1 MSAFADTVS
10 IRRPALRWLLPAAI
24 SLPATLI
31 SWILNEGLRLEV
43 GVAMAALMLFGWRG
57 FAAAAA
63 ATLIVDTVM
72 APNLAVALSL
82 ALATGVAGAI
92 CGLALQRARA
102 TTPDSIEPRY
112 AWLLLLATGAAAATG
127 VIVALPFAS
136 AIAGPTSLFPGM
148 WAGALLSGPLLME
161 SCTEHPDR
169 RMQLALTLALV
180 TVILASA
187 IPIFGAPSAA
197 LLASAVA
204 VAIVPLVLAVG
215 LADRQA
221 LQLREAQAAGQ
232 SVFDTMMRFIPVGIF
247 RVGLDS
253 RLRYAN
259 PIFQTLTGLP
269 NESLRGWLDSVHA
282 VDRDRVA
289 QAWGTF
295 EYSTGMFDE
304 TFRVGAAGGRWIS
317 VRIAPEYEDG
327 EKIGYIGT
335 ISDVTI
341 QRMSEEARNRSDAQ
355 ARAVV
360 DNAVD
365 AIATINFNGVVLS
378 FNRAATRMLGYA
390 PEEVIGRSISMLL
403 PDEHSRH
410 HDTYLARHLA
420 TPQARILGVGRELE
434 ALRKDG
440 SIVPI
445 HLAISEVIVEGQHT
459 FTWIM
464 RDISLERADKEEIRR
479 QNERLSVT
487 VRNAPMG
494 IVTYRFGETFASTN
508 RAFEWMIGYSN
519 EELRAL
525 DLATLTHADDR
536 DELKRLTDD
545 ARQGRIEQFS
555 VRLRLLTRDG
565 ASVHV
570 VTHSAITHDQHGTP
584 DLIIAQV
591 EDLTAEMQAKEA
603 ERIHQDR
610 LTHVAR
616 LSTLGEM
623 TAGIAHEIN
632 QPLTAIA
639 MYARSSV
646 RMLEAGTPKPE
657 RLQEALEKLS
667 AQSLRAGAVIDRVQR
682 LVRKQESKFETVRV
696 NDLISDILR
705 LAESDAR
712 VNDTQISL
720 DLAADLPTVDA
731 DPIQIQQVLL
741 NLIRNGIDAMREIG
755 CRHGNRVEISTRAV
769 DDLVEVSVSDLGC
782 GVGAELTETIFTP
795 FATTKPNG
803 MGIGLTMCRSII
815 RAHGGQL
822 NYWNNPDHGA
832 TFCFQLPTESSH
844 EV

>member
-1 MSAFADTVS
+1 MSASAETVS
-10 IRRPALRWLLPAAI
+10 IRRPALRWLLAAAI

-57 FAAAAA
+57 FAAAMVATAVVDVVIATSTAA
-63 ATLIVDTVM
+63 AM
-72 APNLAVALSL
+72 AM
-82 ALATGVAGAI
+82 ALATVTAGAV
-92 CGLALQRARA
+92 CGVLLQRARA
-102 TTPDSIEPRY
+102 ATADGVEPRY
-112 AWLLLLATGAAAATG
+112 AWLLLLATGIAAAVG
-127 VIVALPFAS
+127 VIVSLPFS
-136 AIAGPTSLFPGM
+136 GAIADAASLLPGM
-148 WAGALLSGPLLME
+148 WAGALLSGPLLIE

-169 RMQLALTLALV
+169 RLQLALTLALITV
-180 TVILASA
+180 TLASA
-187 IPIFGAPSAA
+187 MPIAGAPSAA
-197 LLASAVA
+197 LLASVGA
-204 VAIVPLVLAVG
+204 VAIVPLVLAIA

-221 LQLREAQAAGQ
+221 LQLREAQAVGQ
-232 SVFDTMMRFIPVGIF
+232 HVFDTMMRFIPVGIF

-259 PIFQTLTGLP
+259 PIFQTLTGLS

-282 VDRDRVA
+282 IDRERIA
-289 QAWGTF
+289 QVWGSF
-295 EYSTGMFDE
+295 EHGTRMFDE
-304 TFRVGAAGGRWIS
+304 TFRVGNARWLS
-317 VRIAPEYEDG
+317 VRIAPEYEHG
-327 EKIGYIGT
+327 VKIGYIGT
-335 ISDVTI
+335 ISDITT
-341 QRMSEEARNRSDAQ
+341 QHLSEEARNRSDAQ

-365 AIATINFNGVVLS
+365 AIATIDFNGVVLS
-378 FNRAATRMLGYA
+378 FNRAATRMFGYA
-390 PEEVIGRSISMLL
+390 PEEVIGRNVNMLL
-403 PDEHSRH
+403 PAEHSEH
-410 HDTYLARHLA
+410 HDTYLTRYLT
-420 TPQARILGVGRELE
+420 TPQARTLGVGRELE
-434 ALRKDG
+434 ALRNDG
-440 SIVPI
+440 SSVPI
-445 HLAISEVIVEGQHT
+445 HLSISEVVVEGQRT

-464 RDISLERADKEEIRR
+464 RDVSLERADKEEIRR

-519 EELRAL
+519 EELHTL
-525 DLATLTHADDR
+525 ELAALTHADDR
-536 DELKRLTDD
+536 AELKRLTND
-545 ARQGRIEQFS
+545 ARQGRVEQFS
-555 VRLRLLTRDG
+555 IRLRLLTRGG
-565 ASVHV
+565 AAVHV
-570 VTHSAITHDQHGTP
+570 VIHSAITHDQHGTP
-584 DLIIAQV
+584 ELIIAQV

-632 QPLTAIA
+632 QPLTAIS

-646 RMLEAGTPKPE
+646 RMLDAGVPKPE
-657 RLQEALEKLS
+657 RLHEALEKLS

-682 LVRKQESKFETVRV
+682 LVRKQESKFEKVRV

-720 DLAADLPTVDA
+720 HLAPDLPAVNA

-755 CRHGNRVEISTRAV
+755 CRHGNLVEISTRGF
-769 DDLVEVSVSDLGC
+769 DDIVEVSVSDCGC
-782 GVGAELTETIFTP
+782 GVSAELTEMMFTP
-795 FATTKPNG
+795 FTTTKPNG
-803 MGIGLTMCRSII
+803 MGIGLSMCRSII
-815 RAHGGQL
+815 RTHGGQL

-832 TFCFQLPTESSH
+832 TFCFQLPTRRPH
-844 EV
+844 EI